1 MQALIKK
8 KKKKLEQLLSK
19 KPKTRYYQGER
30 GIYYIMIKD
39 LVFQENVTDQLV
51 NVPNSTTSVD
61 MKQKGMDLK
70 GEMYNYLLV
79 INKRLLGLNW
89 GLLHCWW
96 ILYQL
101 SYQECSQP
109 IEHYLA
115 ASQVVLLVQFR
126 RHKRHRFDPW
136 VREDPL
142 EMATHS
148 SILAWKI
155 SRTEE
160 PCGLQS
166 IQSQRVAY
174 DSSNLAQQST
184 TQSIEQIAN

>member
-1 MQALIKK
+1 
-8 KKKKLEQLLSK
+8 
-19 KPKTRYYQGER
+19 
-30 GIYYIMIKD
+30 MIKD

-61 MKQKGMDLK
+61 MKQKEMDLK

-115 ASQVVLLVQFR
+115 ASQVVLLVKNQPASAGDIR
-126 RHKRHRFDPW
+126 D
-136 VREDPL
+136 
-142 EMATHS
+142 TG
-148 SILAWKI
+148 SIPGFWKI
-155 SRTEE
+155 PWKWQPTPVFLPGKSDGPRSLVGYS
-160 PCGLQS
+160 PYS
-166 IQSQRVAY
+166 HRVAY